1 MSQLLW
7 QYTTTLANG
16 NRCTYDIYLNAE
28 YDTLLDVTNTSC
40 GYVNNN
46 KGVIEIYTTALLN
59 FSPSTINHPKQLYI
73 ENGLKVTITVIDGKD
88 VGWTETSFSNFSWGL
103 YTLENGSYYHATR
116 LTAQG
121 TVEGTNSIVGLLF
134 DSNIKAIQY
143 MNGLISPL
151 DALNGL
157 KTTWK
162 CYWTGNKSSG
172 YNLKINWECEN
183 VEKYSNVNDYN
194 ILIGTCGKAYSTTYP
209 PQPNQLIKVENYI
222 SVQYTSSEINLNSNQ
237 IKSTFNDR
245 VEGATNV
252 AYFYLTLTL
261 YDKINDKYNY
271 TVGIKFMLS
280 GPTKYEIVTDS
291 YIIESDLY
299 NGNGDGSL
307 ILFYNELGDDDLGYN
322 ARKDEVENLTTGT
335 YGRGKGFISTY
346 ALDNSRLNSI
356 GSAIW
361 NDTFNQNIFKVNS
374 SPIEN
379 CVSTM
384 KFPFA
389 VGDTNG
395 EVYIGNVDME
405 TQGGISINN
414 GIIEIGTFTLNP
426 IYDNFLDFAPFSK
439 TLIYLPFVGYQELP
453 ISEMIGRTYTL
464 KYITDYITGECNA
477 VIYYK
482 DAPFLVFSGVIGIEI
497 PISNQGIANL
507 NRSQFP
513 SLVSSATSAI
523 QQNPI
528 GSVNGL
534 VSAMTE
540 VQHPTTNGVA
550 SSECN
555 AKTCVTAFLLR
566 IYPQWQEPANYA
578 HQYGKPCN
586 LSRKLNGLTG
596 FTVVAPDFDT
606 SGLNDIATD
615 ELNEIREIMTN
626 GFYI

>member
-1 MSQLLW
+1 MGQILW
-7 QYTTTLANG
+7 EYNTTRYDGVKGINIYEINVDGVPELSIENTACGFVNG
-16 NRCTYDIYLNAE
+16 NA
-28 YDTLLDVTNTSC
+28 
-40 GYVNNN
+40 
-46 KGVIEIYTTALLN
+46 GVLEIYTTALLN
-59 FSPSTINHPKQLYI
+59 YAPSTSESPSNITIT
-73 ENGLKVTITVIDGKD
+73 NGLKLT
-88 VGWTETSFSNFSWGL
+88 
-103 YTLENGSYYHATR
+103 GSYPDVTGSEVYNLTFTLMQLEDGTYIHATR
-116 LTAQG
+116 LTG
-121 TVEGTNSIVGLLF
+121 YYNVGSTNIASGLIF
-134 DSNIKAIQY
+134 ETDTKAILY
-143 MNGLISPL
+143 MNHKLSPL

-157 KTTWK
+157 QTTWK
-162 CYWTGNKSSG
+162 CYWTGNPSSG

-183 VEKYSNVNDYN
+183 VEKYDNVNDYN
-194 ILIGTCGKAYSTTYP
+194 ILIGTCGRAYSTTYP
-209 PQPNQLIKVENYI
+209 PKPTQLLKVENYI
-222 SVQYTSSEINLNSNQ
+222 SLQYTSSEINLNSNQ

-245 VEGATNV
+245 VDGATSV
-252 AYFYLTLTL
+252 SYFYLTLTL
-261 YDKINDKYNY
+261 YDKVNEKSNY
-271 TVGIKFMLS
+271 TVGIKFMNKGLN
-280 GPTKYEIVTDS
+280 KYEIVTDS
-291 YIIESDLY
+291 YIIEPDLY
-299 NGNGDGSL
+299 NGNGDGSM

-322 ARKDEVENLTTGT
+322 ARKDEVENLITGT

-405 TQGGISINN
+405 TQGGISIND
-414 GIIEIGTFTLNP
+414 GIIEVGSFTINP

-453 ISEMIGRTYTL
+453 ISEMVGRTYTL

-477 VIYYK
+477 VIFYK

-513 SLVSSATSAI
+513 SLVYSATSAI
-523 QQNPI
+523 QQNPE
-528 GSVNGL
+528 GVVNGL

-566 IYPQWQEPANYA
+566 IYPQWQEPSNYA

-586 LSRKLNGLTG
+586 LSRKLSGLTG

-615 ELNEIREIMTN
+615 ELNEIREIMTK

>member
-1 MSQLLW
+1 MNQLIW
-7 QYTTTLANG
+7 EYNTTLFDGRKAIYSIFFVG
-16 NRCTYDIYLNAE
+16 EDIP
-28 YDTLLDVTNTSC
+28 LLTIDNTTC

-46 KGVIEIYTTALLN
+46 KGVLEIYTTALLDY
-59 FSPSTINHPKQLYI
+59 SPSTSENPKNLI
-73 ENGLKVTITVIDGKD
+73 IPNALKAIKTVENGEI
-88 VGWTETSFSNFSWGL
+88 ETNIYDFKWEVQV
-103 YTLENGSYYHATR
+103 LENGSYFHSTK
-116 LTAQG
+116 LTG
-121 TVEGTNSIVGLLF
+121 NYYVGDTLSVVGLLF

-143 MNGLISPL
+143 MNGKLSPL

-157 KTTWK
+157 QTTWK
-162 CYWTGNKSSG
+162 CYWTGNATSG
-172 YNLKINWECEN
+172 YNIKINWESFNIEN
-183 VEKYSNVNDYN
+183 YGDVNNYS
-194 ILIGTCGKAYSTTYP
+194 ILIGTGGKAINAFSSISSEKYYE
-209 PQPNQLIKVENYI
+209 VENFTAAA
-222 SVQYTSSEINLNSNQ
+222 YTSSEVNLNSNQ
-237 IKSTFNDR
+237 IVNTFKDRIDKSFQT
-245 VEGATNV
+245 
-252 AYFYLTLTL
+252 AYMYMTLTMH
-261 YDKINDKYNY
+261 DNEKNKDNY
-271 TVGIKFMLS
+271 TVGIEFINV
-280 GPTKYEIVTDS
+280 PVNAYELQTNK
-291 YIIESDLY
+291 YIINNVSIY
-299 NGNGDGSL
+299 NGNNDGSK
-307 ILFYNELGDDDLGYN
+307 ILFYNESGSDDLGYN
-322 ARKDEVENLTTGT
+322 GRKDSIESMTDGT

-346 ALDNSRLNSI
+346 ALDNSKLNSI

-384 KFPFA
+384 KFPFP
-389 VGDTNG
+389 VGSVDA
-395 EVYIGNVDME
+395 EVFIGNVDME
-405 TQGGISINN
+405 TQGGISIND
-414 GIIEIGTFTLNP
+414 GIIEIGTFTINP
-426 IYDNFLDFAPFSK
+426 IYNNFLDFAPFSK

>member
-1 MSQLLW
+1 MNQLIW
-7 QYTTTLANG
+7 EYNTTIFDKRKAIYSIFFVG
-16 NRCTYDIYLNAE
+16 EDIP
-28 YDTLLDVTNTSC
+28 LLTIDNTTC
-40 GYVNNN
+40 GYVNGN
-46 KGVIEIYTTALLN
+46 KGVLEIYTTALLDY
-59 FSPSTINHPKQLYI
+59 SPSTSESPKNLTI
-73 ENGLKVTITVIDGKD
+73 PNALKVVITVEDGVIETQIYD
-88 VGWTETSFSNFSWGL
+88 FNWTVS
-103 YTLENGSYYHATR
+103 TLENGSYFHYTR
-116 LTAQG
+116 LTGNGYVGDTLSVA
-121 TVEGTNSIVGLLF
+121 GLLF

-143 MNGLISPL
+143 MNGKLSPL
-151 DALNGL
+151 DALNAL
-157 KTTWK
+157 QTKWK
-162 CYWTGNKSSG
+162 CYWTGNPSSS
-172 YNLKINWECEN
+172 YNLKINWECAN
-183 VEKYSNVNDYN
+183 VEKYGNVNDYS
-194 ILIGTCGKAYSTTYP
+194 ILIGTCGRAYSTTYP
-209 PQPNQLIKVENYI
+209 PQPTQLLKVENYI
-222 SVQYTSSEINLNSNQ
+222 SLQYTSSEINLNSNQ
-237 IKSTFNDR
+237 IKSTFSDR
-245 VEGATNV
+245 VEGATNT

-261 YDKINDKYNY
+261 YDKVNEKSNY
-271 TVGIKFMLS
+271 TVGIKFMNKGLN
-280 GPTKYEIVTDS
+280 KYEIVTDG
-291 YIIESDLY
+291 YIIEHDLY
-299 NGNGDGSL
+299 NGNGDGSM

-405 TQGGISINN
+405 TQGGISIND
-414 GIIEIGTFTLNP
+414 GIIEVGSFTINP

-453 ISEMIGRTYTL
+453 ISEMVGRTYTL

-523 QQNPI
+523 QQNPA
-528 GSVNGL
+528 GVVNGL

-540 VQHPTTNGVA
+540 VQHPTTQGVA

-586 LSRKLNGLTG
+586 LSRKLSGLTG

>member
-1 MSQLLW
+1 MEQLIW
-7 QYTTTLANG
+7 EYNTTLFDERKAIYSIFFVG
-16 NRCTYDIYLNAE
+16 EDIP
-28 YDTLLDVTNTSC
+28 LLTIDNTAC

-46 KGVIEIYTTALLN
+46 KGVLEIYTTALLDY
-59 FSPSTINHPKQLYI
+59 SPSTSENPKNLTI
-73 ENGLKVTITVIDGKD
+73 PNALKAVRTAEDGEID
-88 VGWTETSFSNFSWGL
+88 TRIYNFNWEVS
-103 YTLENGSYYHATR
+103 TLENGSYFHFTR
-116 LTAQG
+116 LTGNGYVGDTRSVA
-121 TVEGTNSIVGLLF
+121 GLLF

-143 MNGLISPL
+143 MNGKLSPL

-157 KTTWK
+157 QTTWK
-162 CYWTGNKSSG
+162 CYWTGNATSG
-172 YNLKINWECEN
+172 YNIKINWESFNIEN
-183 VEKYSNVNDYN
+183 YGDVNNYT
-194 ILIGTCGKAYSTTYP
+194 ILIGTGGKAINAFATTSAEKYYAVD
-209 PQPNQLIKVENYI
+209 NFTATA
-222 SVQYTSSEINLNSNQ
+222 YTSSEVSLNSNQ
-237 IKSTFNDR
+237 IVNTFNDR
-245 VEGATNV
+245 IDKSFQT
-252 AYFYLTLTL
+252 AYMYMTLTMH
-261 YDKINDKYNY
+261 DNEKNKDNF
-271 TVGIKFMLS
+271 TVGIEFINVPVNS
-280 GPTKYEIVTDS
+280 YELQTNK
-291 YIIESDLY
+291 YIINNTSIY
-299 NGNGDGSL
+299 NGNNDGSK
-307 ILFYNELGDDDLGYN
+307 ILFYNESGSDDLGYN
-322 ARKDEVENLTTGT
+322 GRKDSIESMTEGT
-335 YGRGKGFISTY
+335 YSRGKGFISTY
-346 ALDNSRLNSI
+346 ALDNSKLNSI

-384 KFPFA
+384 KFPFP
-389 VGDTNG
+389 VGSIDAN
-395 EVYIGNVDME
+395 VYIGNVDME
-405 TQGGISINN
+405 TQGGVSIND
-414 GIIEIGTFTLNP
+414 GIIEVGTFTINP
-426 IYDNFLDFAPFSK
+426 IYNNFLDFAPFSK

-453 ISEMIGRTYTL
+453 ISEMVGRTYTL

-513 SLVSSATSAI
+513 SLVSAATSAL
-523 QQNPI
+523 QQNPL
-528 GSVNGL
+528 GAVNGL

-586 LSRKLNGLTG
+586 LSRKLSGLTG

-615 ELNEIREIMTN
+615 ELNEIREIMTK

>member
-1 MSQLLW
+1 
-7 QYTTTLANG
+7 
-16 NRCTYDIYLNAE
+16 
-28 YDTLLDVTNTSC
+28 
-40 GYVNNN
+40 
-46 KGVIEIYTTALLN
+46 
-59 FSPSTINHPKQLYI
+59 
-73 ENGLKVTITVIDGKD
+73 
-88 VGWTETSFSNFSWGL
+88 
-103 YTLENGSYYHATR
+103 
-116 LTAQG
+116 
-121 TVEGTNSIVGLLF
+121 
-134 DSNIKAIQY
+134 
-143 MNGLISPL
+143 
-151 DALNGL
+151 
-157 KTTWK
+157 
-162 CYWTGNKSSG
+162 
-172 YNLKINWECEN
+172 
-183 VEKYSNVNDYN
+183 
-194 ILIGTCGKAYSTTYP
+194 
-209 PQPNQLIKVENYI
+209 
-222 SVQYTSSEINLNSNQ
+222 
-237 IKSTFNDR
+237 
-245 VEGATNV
+245 
-252 AYFYLTLTL
+252 
-261 YDKINDKYNY
+261 
-271 TVGIKFMLS
+271 
-280 GPTKYEIVTDS
+280 
-291 YIIESDLY
+291 
-299 NGNGDGSL
+299 
-307 ILFYNELGDDDLGYN
+307 
-322 ARKDEVENLTTGT
+322 
-335 YGRGKGFISTY
+335 
-346 ALDNSRLNSI
+346 
-356 GSAIW
+356 
-361 NDTFNQNIFKVNS
+361 
-374 SPIEN
+374 
-379 CVSTM
+379 M